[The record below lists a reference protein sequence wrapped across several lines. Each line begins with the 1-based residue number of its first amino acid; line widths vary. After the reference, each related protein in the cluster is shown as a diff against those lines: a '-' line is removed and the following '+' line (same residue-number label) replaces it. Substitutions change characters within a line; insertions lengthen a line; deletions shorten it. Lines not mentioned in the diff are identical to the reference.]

1 MKRNIMILL
10 GLSAALVTA
19 ACGASEII
27 DPTRVPT
34 QAGQSEPTQPS
45 TPSEQAEQAE
55 PTQVPDAS
63 GQGDTSSGFA
73 TIEQLAASLHTA
85 GAVTET
91 GGDVSQPF
99 IDVPGQIL
107 LVNGVDVQVFEFSSA
122 AAAADLA
129 AQVSPDGSSVGTTM
143 IMWVE
148 PPHYFLSGRLI
159 VLYVGENND
168 TLVMLAQAL
177 GPQFAGR

>member
-27 DPTRVPT
+27 DPTRGPT
-34 QAGQSEPTQPS
+34 HAGQS
-45 TPSEQAEQAE
+45 E

-99 IDVPGQIL
+99 IDVLGQIL
-107 LVNGVDVQVFEFSSA
+107 QVNGVDVQVFEFSSA

-159 VLYVGENND
+159 VLYVGDNSD
-168 TLVMLAQAL
+168 ILVRLAQAL